1 MVAGSSAVGG
11 VVVAFGSVVP
21 ELELE
26 LEDVDGSVDGSVVPA
41 ALSLVV
47 ASDSL
52 VTVGSV
58 ADVSCP
64 GAADSCRA
72 HAEARSNAPIERS
85 HTLRF
90 KVHLTE

>member
-1 MVAGSSAVGG
+1 
-11 VVVAFGSVVP
+11 VVAFGSVVP

-26 LEDVDGSVDGSVVPA
+26 LDEPLIDGSVDGSVVPA
-41 ALSLVV
+41 AGSVVV

-58 ADVSCP
+58 ADVSWP

-90 KVHLTE
+90 KVHLTVCSGRKRD

>member
-1 MVAGSSAVGG
+1 VAG
-11 VVVAFGSVVP
+11 AFGSVVP

-26 LEDVDGSVDGSVVPA
+26 VEPLIDGSVDGSVVPA
-41 ALSLVV
+41 ALSLSDVIV
-47 ASDSL
+47 SDSL

-58 ADVSCP
+58 ADVSWP

-72 HAEARSNAPIERS
+72 HAEASNNAPIERS

-90 KVHLTE
+90 KGHLTV

>member
-1 MVAGSSAVGG
+1 M
-11 VVVAFGSVVP
+11 VAFGSVVP

-26 LEDVDGSVDGSVVPA
+26 VEPLMDGSVADGSVVPA
-41 ALSLVV
+41 ALSLEDV
-47 ASDSL
+47 ADSDSL

-58 ADVSCP
+58 ADVSWP

-72 HAEARSNAPIERS
+72 HAEASNNAPIERS

-90 KVHLTE
+90 KVHLTV